1 MLQRRIVH
9 MLDDTAMGGVTRA
22 LENFADPRLQV
33 LGDHE
38 VVDIRNG
45 LPKASGPDDIAVIHF
60 TANWRKL
67 PTLAN
72 IRFRSRFSQIILI
85 EHTYTEGFER
95 ACVLNPARFRAMLR
109 QTYRLADRVVAV
121 SHDQA
126 RWICEARLAHRS
138 KVEVIGQARNVDTL
152 KQMPTVCRSDGP
164 LRIGAFGRFHEQKG
178 FDLLIRAMER
188 VSPGTAQLQLA
199 GDGPQR
205 AALEDA
211 ASGFDHIVITDPFA
225 CPREFLQ
232 SVDVVAIPSR
242 WEAFGLVG
250 AEARAAGRPIIAA
263 DVDGLRQ
270 QISDHS
276 YAHRVSDIYDLQRAI
291 EHAAADPFIHSRGV
305 RARAHV
311 STEYDQMIEGWAG
324 LLCEE
329 AQALS
334 A

>member
-126 RWICEARLAHRS
+126 RWICEARSKNSIARS
-138 KVEVIGQARNVDTL
+138 
-152 KQMPTVCRSDGP
+152 
-164 LRIGAFGRFHEQKG
+164 
-178 FDLLIRAMER
+178 
-188 VSPGTAQLQLA
+188 
-199 GDGPQR
+199 
-205 AALEDA
+205 
-211 ASGFDHIVITDPFA
+211 
-225 CPREFLQ
+225 
-232 SVDVVAIPSR
+232 
-242 WEAFGLVG
+242 
-250 AEARAAGRPIIAA
+250 
-263 DVDGLRQ
+263 
-270 QISDHS
+270 
-276 YAHRVSDIYDLQRAI
+276 
-291 EHAAADPFIHSRGV
+291 
-305 RARAHV
+305 
-311 STEYDQMIEGWAG
+311 
-324 LLCEE
+324 
-329 AQALS
+329 
-334 A
+334 